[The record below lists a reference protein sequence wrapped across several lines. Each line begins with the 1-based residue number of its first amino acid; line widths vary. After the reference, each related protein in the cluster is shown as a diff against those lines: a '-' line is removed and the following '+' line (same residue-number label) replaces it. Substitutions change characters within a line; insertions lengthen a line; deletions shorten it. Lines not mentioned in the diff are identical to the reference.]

1 MEQPQGMEVHIRN
14 VPTQSTEKALRNFLK
29 LYLEN
34 LSIQNVHCWKSR
46 DSSHAQLTFLNIDDA
61 QRFLLHHGQVKAAGS
76 RRGVKMSA
84 KSVNL
89 KFLGKY
95 IYCERSNR
103 EANPYLLRV
112 LAREQQER
120 QSQAL
125 VHDSHHAGTK
135 ILPVTFQSSSISCGA
150 WAYVD
155 SELVFSPQVNWQVSG
170 TARFGE
176 RVMILTLDDGRR
188 IDFRYTS
195 TLGIITED
203 GSTPSLMFSMHEP
216 PRFFEKIT
224 IDPNVEFAKLDL
236 QQQQT
241 GQSPPRQFGPDRHRL
256 PYLDDAHQPIARTC
270 LVYRIALNGMQFSEV
285 GLLMDINEQMN
296 ALRQAARQMPSMSSR
311 RTKIQRY
318 PESYANGLS
327 LLQRALSSRSCEIPF
342 VLKFQI
348 QKLAQ
353 DGYLSPFTVLALL
366 PEFESMAKRTETATC
381 VDAVRKL
388 FNQINFPGP
397 ETDATEFDREALVNL
412 LMENE
417 ARCKRE
423 SKALAIEQERISQ
436 NVAIIHRAKVM
447 PSGIHLHGPEP
458 ETNNRIL
465 RQYAGQHE
473 YFIRVQFC
481 DEDGQ
486 PVRFNPQ
493 ISNDKI
499 YHGRFK
505 EVLRKGISIAGRTYK
520 FLGLSHSSNRE
531 SLGNFA
537 SIRSPAKCAARIG
550 QAFSDTRTAVP
561 IGVNDY
567 IQVPDIQNNGRVFSD
582 GVGTISSSLL
592 KKIWERLP
600 KKTLPRPTCLQIRF
614 KGAKGMISLDSR
626 LLDDALVL
634 RPSMIKFGGSN
645 SADVE
650 ICEAAYKPLPMYLN
664 RQFIKILEDMG
675 VEDRFFLDLQA
686 REVKRLRDITD
697 DPLNASTFLKRQSV
711 GDSFHFPWLIT
722 ALASRN
728 LDFRSDGFLRD
739 TVELTLLSE
748 LRKLKHKTRI
758 PVQKGYH
765 LHGLMDETGYLR
777 EGEIFCSVVEDGV
790 PRYITGRN
798 LIISRAPALH
808 PGDVQLVD
816 GVMPPRGSPLLQIHN
831 CICFSQHGAR
841 DLPSKLS
848 GGDLDGDRYCIM
860 WDEKAKVKKVFEP
873 ADYPIQQPVDIGR
886 LVQVDDMTDFFIKFM
901 ETDQLGRI
909 AVQHRVIADQKD
921 GGVCDENCIRLSEM
935 HSTAVDFSKTGIPVD
950 MTKLPKGNPWRPD
963 FEAPGPHVTI
973 EKNSGIVFETKP
985 FRDPL
990 DQEDEDDEF
999 TSYRY
1004 YESNKILG
1012 KLYRAID
1019 EQAVFQDIQK
1029 RASASGI
1036 TSRSNIIDEVWRYV
1050 EKKVQGFQW
1059 KDQMDWAS
1067 DIRDMYEE
1075 ALLNT
1080 MTDYSQHPQRPL
1092 SELEAF
1098 TGTILGRTGVP
1109 NHYQRELS
1117 KTMKEK
1123 FDEDTTFIVNCI
1135 LKDGDE
1141 WSDQALERSV
1151 ACLAVS
1157 LEDDNVYRRREK
1169 LHSFK
1174 YVAAAICLREVE
1186 KLPGWEDLEHITF
1199 PELGGRTVFALN

>member
-1 MEQPQGMEVHIRN
+1 MEQSQGMEIHIRN
-14 VPTQSTEKALRNFLK
+14 VPAQSTENVLRNFLK
-29 LYLEN
+29 PYLKN
-34 LSIQNVHCWKSR
+34 LSIQNVHFRKSR
-46 DSSHAQLTFLNIDDA
+46 DSPYAQLTFLSIDDA
-61 QRFLLHHGQVKAAGS
+61 RKFLLHHGQVKVAGN
-76 RRGVKMSA
+76 RRGVKASA
-84 KSVNL
+84 RSVNL
-89 KFLGKY
+89 RFLGQY

-103 EANPYLLRV
+103 DANPHLLRV

-125 VHDSHHAGTK
+125 VQHNHYAK
-135 ILPVTFQSSSISCGA
+135 PKVFPVTFQCSSVSCGV
-150 WAYVD
+150 WAYVN
-155 SELVFSPQVNWQVSG
+155 SELVFSPQVDWHVSG
-170 TARFGE
+170 KAIFGE

-188 IDFRYTS
+188 IDFRYNS

-203 GSTPSLMFSMHEP
+203 GSTPSLTFSMHEP

-224 IDPNVEFAKLDL
+224 TDPIADLFAKLGL
-236 QQQQT
+236 QPQQT
-241 GQSPPRQFGPDRHRL
+241 RQSPIRKFGPDRHRL
-256 PYLDDAHQPIARTC
+256 PYLDDTHKPMARTC
-270 LVYRIALNGMQFSEV
+270 LVYRIALNHVQYT
-285 GLLMDINEQMN
+285 GLGLVMDANERMN
-296 ALRQAARQMPSMSSR
+296 TLRLAARQMPSMSDR
-311 RTKIQRY
+311 RTDIQRH
-318 PESYANGLS
+318 PESYTNGLK
-327 LLQRALSSRSCEIPF
+327 LLHYALSSPGCEIPF

-353 DGYLSPFTVLALL
+353 DGYLSPSTVLALL
-366 PEFESMAKRTETATC
+366 PEFVSMARRTETATC
-381 VDAVRKL
+381 VDAARKL
-388 FNQINFPGP
+388 FNQIKFPGP
-397 ETDATEFDREALVNL
+397 ETEATEFDQEALIEL

-423 SKALAIEQERISQ
+423 SRALAMQQERVSQ
-436 NVAIIHRAKVM
+436 NVAVIHRAKVM

-465 RQYAGQHE
+465 RKYPGQHE
-473 YFIRVQFC
+473 FFLRVQFC

-486 PVRFNPQ
+486 PVRFNPR

-505 EVLRKGISIAGRTYK
+505 EVFREGINIAGRVYK
-520 FLGLSHSSNRE
+520 FLGFSHSSLRAQSCWFMAPFLYEN
-531 SLGNFA
+531 SPLYDKMLIQDLGNFA
-537 SIRSPAKCAARIG
+537 SIRCPAKCAARIG
-550 QAFSDTRTAVP
+550 QAFSDTRTAVT
-561 IGVNDY
+561 IDLMDY
-567 IQVPDIQNNGRVFSD
+567 YEIPDVQNNGRVFSD

-592 KKIWERLP
+592 EKIWERLP
-600 KKTLPRPTCLQIRF
+600 KK
-614 KGAKGMISLDSR
+614 
-626 LLDDALVL
+626 DASTTYM
-634 RPSMIKFGGSN
+634 PSDPFYGSQSGSN

-675 VEDRFFLDLQA
+675 VEDKFFLDLQA

-697 DPLNASTFLKRQSV
+697 NPINASTFLKRQSV
-711 GDSFHFPWLIT
+711 GEPFHFPWLIL

-748 LRKLKHKTRI
+748 LRKLKHQTRI

-790 PRYITGRN
+790 PKYITGRN

-816 GVMPPRGSPLLQIHN
+816 GVMPPKGSPLLQIHN

-848 GGDLDGDRYCIM
+848 GGDLDGDRYYIM
-860 WDEKAKVKKVFEP
+860 WDDRAKVKNVFQP

-886 LVQVDDMTDFFIKFM
+886 L
-901 ETDQLGRI
+901 LGRI
-909 AVQHRVIADQKD
+909 AVQHRVMADQKKM
-921 GGVCDENCIRLSEM
+921 GVCDENCIRLSEM

-963 FEAPGPHVTI
+963 FEAPGPHVMI
-973 EKNSGIVFETKP
+973 EKNNGIVFETKT

-990 DQEDEDDEF
+990 DEEDEDDEF
-999 TSYRY
+999 TNYRY

-1029 RASASGI
+1029 RASADGT
-1036 TSRSNIIDEVWRYV
+1036 TSRSNIIDEVWSYV
-1050 EKKVQGFQW
+1050 QKKVQGFQW
-1059 KDQMDWAS
+1059 EDQMEWAE

-1098 TGTILGRTGVP
+1098 TGAILGRTGVP
-1109 NHYQRELS
+1109 NRYQRELS

-1123 FDEDTTFIVNCI
+1123 FEEDTTFIVNCI

-1157 LEDDNVYRRREK
+1157 LKDGTVHRRREQ
-1169 LHSFK
+1169 LLSFK

-1186 KLPGWEDLEHITF
+1186 KLPGWEDLEHISF
-1199 PELGGRTVFALN
+1199 PELGGRTVLALN